1 MAGQIIVRFSTTWM
15 NYKSY
20 VRWAASKE
28 MKMNVILS
36 FEVLMTFVLTKVK
49 SVVDKDTTIKI
60 CDNRLVKVS

>member
-1 MAGQIIVRFSTTWM
+1 M

-28 MKMNVILS
+28 MNVILS

-60 CDNRLVKVS
+60 CDDRLVVTA

>member
-1 MAGQIIVRFSTTWM
+1 MAGQIIVKLSTTWM

-28 MKMNVILS
+28 MNVILS

-60 CDNRLVKVS
+60 CDNGLVVTA